1 MIAIQQPKNLVKPR
15 NWCSVLFLTLAVVGM
30 LASISSCASTK
41 TDAAAAA
48 SADAGSGTG
57 SGTGA
62 YAMSSI
68 QLDQASSVLHHQYG
82 IEELRKDFRQLRTI
96 MEDKTVGLYTD
107 RARLAAMLDGAEAAL
122 TESMTEL
129 QFYRLL
135 APIVAELRCGHSFLS
150 VSAGMEEHL
159 RAEALFFPLGVRI
172 FGDRLFVVEDGH
184 GLGVAPGSEILGL
197 NGMAAAELIQLIT
210 ANVVTDGL
218 DQGRPRRDTELWFA
232 ALYYSYVDAPASFML
247 ELVPP
252 ASSSELPSDLTPSLP
267 PRSAPDTS
275 QTVTLEIPAVR
286 DARLAKIAQGIVYD
300 TVDAPYSRAFKADHA
315 VLTVPTFSYRK
326 PKAYYTFLE
335 NFFTELSARQLDTLV
350 LDLRGNYGG
359 SPAPTAELFKYLI
372 DEPTPFFA
380 RNNPIYL
387 APWKKPV
394 KPVPEAFH
402 GKLYVLVDEAA
413 FSMNSFL
420 ISLLRHHGIGTLV
433 GSATAGSWACSD
445 AARGVTLKHTGLR
458 LKYSTQDFYTA
469 VNGQEAGIGILPDVP
484 VAWTLADYLEG
495 RDPVLDAALV
505 LAGVSSAD

>member
-1 MIAIQQPKNLVKPR
+1 MAAIQQPKNMVKPG
-15 NWCSVLFLTLAVVGM
+15 NWCSVLFLTLATVAMFTGV
-30 LASISSCASTK
+30 SSCASTK
-41 TDAAAAA
+41 TDTAAA
-48 SADAGSGTG
+48 SAAGTG
-57 SGTGA
+57 PGA
-62 YAMSSI
+62 VASI
-68 QLDQASSVLHHQYG
+68 QSDQASSVVHHLYE

-96 MEDKTVGLYTD
+96 MDRKTVGLYTD
-107 RARLAAMLDGAEAAL
+107 RARLTAMLDEAEASL
-122 TESMTEL
+122 TEPMTEL

-172 FGDRLFVVEDGH
+172 FGDRLFVVDDGH

-197 NGMAAAELIQLIT
+197 NGRAAAELIQHIT
-210 ANVVTDGL
+210 ANVVTDGR

-232 ALYYSYVDAPASFML
+232 ALYYSYVDTPASFTL
-247 ELVPP
+247 EL
-252 ASSSELPSDLTPSLP
+252 LP
-267 PRSAPDTS
+267 PRSGPGTELA
-275 QTVTLEIPAVR
+275 VTLEIPAVR
-286 DARLAKIAQGIVYD
+286 DPHLAKIAQAIVYD
-300 TVDAPYSRAFKADHA
+300 TVGAPYSSVFKSDHA
-315 VLTVPTFSYRK
+315 VLTVPTFSYRN
-326 PKAYYTFLE
+326 PRPYYAFLKD
-335 NFFTELSARQLDTLV
+335 FFTELSARQLDTLV

-372 DEPTPFFA
+372 DKPIPFFA
-380 RNNPIYL
+380 KNNPIYL

-394 KPVPEAFH
+394 KPAPEAFH

-445 AARGVTLKHTGLR
+445 AARGATLKHTGLR

-469 VNGQEAGIGILPDVP
+469 VEGQEAGIGILPDVP
-484 VAWTLADYLEG
+484 VAWTLADHLEG

-505 LAGVSSAD
+505 LAGVWSAD